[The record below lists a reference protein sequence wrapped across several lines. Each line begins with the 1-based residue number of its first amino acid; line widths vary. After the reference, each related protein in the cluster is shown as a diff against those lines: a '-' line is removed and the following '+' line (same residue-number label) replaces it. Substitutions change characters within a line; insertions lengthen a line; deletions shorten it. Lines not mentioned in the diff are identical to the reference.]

1 MAELTEKDFFS
12 WLRLNQDNGRLS
24 QEMVDGANELIAIVG
39 IKKTKSILSKLN
51 GWQDFTLL
59 EVSTKGV
66 EMINDFEGFRS
77 HVYFDVANV
86 PTIGYGSTY
95 YIADDGSRTS
105 VTLEDKPITEQQA
118 HEIKKRVL
126 NTDFAPAVNLLFAD
140 EIKAGKLSQ
149 NMFDALVSLAYNI
162 GIRGLKG
169 SSVYRYIK
177 RGKFKQAGDAFL
189 LWNKSRVHGRLT
201 EVKGLTKRRKAERAL
216 FLA

>member
-1 MAELTEKDFFS
+1 MNEKDFFT
-12 WLRLNQDNGRLS
+12 WLRLNQDNGRLT

-39 IKKTKSILSKLN
+39 IKKTKKILSKLN
-51 GWQDFTLL
+51 GWQDFTPLK
-59 EVSTKGV
+59 VSTNGV

-77 HVYFDVANV
+77 HAYLDVASV

-95 YIADDGSRTS
+95 YIADDGTRTD
-105 VTLEDKPITEQQA
+105 VTLEDKPITEQMA

-126 NTDFAPAVNLLFAD
+126 NTDFAPAVNLLFVD

-177 RGKFKQAGDAFL
+177 RGKYDKAGNAFL
-189 LWNKSRVHGRLT
+189 LWNKARVHGRLT
-201 EVKGLTKRRKAERAL
+201 EVTGLTKRRKAERDL